1 MDTFELNKIAGAVL
15 FTVLVVMGLQNLAGV
30 IYHSPAPEKPGFA
43 VEVAEQAGAATE
55 TAEVEVVPL
64 ATLLAS
70 ASVERGQKQAK
81 KCGACHT
88 FESGGANKVGPPLYN
103 IVGRAKAAADGFG
116 YSNAITE
123 KGGEW
128 SFENLDGFLAAPKK
142 WLPGTSMAFAGIKK
156 PEQRADLI
164 AYLRSL
170 SDSPVP
176 LPAAEATPEPAAE
189 TTSEPAAD
197 SSTQPAAE
205 STAEPATESA
215 TEPASEPAAESTTQP
230 TTE

>member
-15 FTVLVVMGLQNLAGV
+15 FTVLIVLGLQNLAGV

-70 ASVERGQKQAK
+70 ASVEKGQRVAK

-88 FESGGANKVGPPLYN
+88 FESGGANKVGPPLYD

-116 YSNAITE
+116 YSGAITE

-170 SDSPVP
+170 SNSPVP
-176 LPAAEATPEPAAE
+176 LPAVESAP
-189 TTSEPAAD
+189 
-197 SSTQPAAE
+197 QPASE
-205 STAEPATESA
+205 SSAEPATESA
-215 TEPASEPAAESTTQP
+215 AEPAAESAPEPATDSATQP
-230 TTE
+230 ATE

>member
-15 FTVLVVMGLQNLAGV
+15 FTVLIVLGLQNLAGV

-43 VEVAEQAGAATE
+43 VEVAEQAGAAAE
-55 TAEVEVVPL
+55 TAEAEVVPL

-70 ASVERGQKQAK
+70 ASVEKGQRQAR
-81 KCGACHT
+81 KCSACHT
-88 FESGGANKVGPPLYN
+88 FESGGANKVGPPLYD

-116 YSNAITE
+116 YSSAITE

-128 SFENLDGFLAAPKK
+128 SYENLDGFLAAPKK

-176 LPAAEATPEPAAE
+176 LPAVESAPQPASESAGEPA
-189 TTSEPAAD
+189 TDSTS
-197 SSTQPAAE
+197 QPAAE
-205 STAEPATESA
+205 SAPEPATESA
-215 TEPASEPAAESTTQP
+215 AEPAPQP